1 MLKQNKRIDEDS
13 FNYSSE
19 RFGDIQMLRY
29 RLDGFDDFTLK
40 QKLYIYCL
48 AKATLWGRDITFQ
61 QFGKYNLQI
70 RKALECILVERY

>member
-40 QKLYIYCL
+40 
-48 AKATLWGRDITFQ
+48 
-61 QFGKYNLQI
+61 
-70 RKALECILVERY
+70 